1 MWQNR
6 HMLVACPAVDRHALR
21 ARASLTEVVPTPGS
35 IVLRASAVAERARA
49 IVRAAYVE
57 AVAAGRVRAEAEH
70 HVVRLTVQRARVA
83 SGGRREV
90 AVPPGGALIRVGV
103 GSRLGLGLGSGSRL
117 GLGLGLGLQP
127 SMYHRDKVKQIR
139 VLILLYRDEGRL
151 DAVDEATE

>member
-1 MWQNR
+1 MAKPA
-6 HMLVACPAVDRHALR
+6 HACPAVDRHALR

-57 AVAAGRVRAEAEH
+57 AVAVGHVRAEAEH

-103 GSRLGLGLGSGSRL
+103 GS
-117 GLGLGLGLQP
+117 GLGLGLGLWLQP
-127 SMYHRDKVKQIR
+127 SMCHRDEVK
-139 VLILLYRDEGRL
+139 LI
-151 DAVDEATE
+151 EASTYLP